1 MGLNNN
7 HFIGRKGLVEV
18 LQRPS
23 AWVLI
28 AVNLGLTAGVI
39 VWDWKVFDIV
49 FLYWVENLVIGVINV
64 LKMITAKPDSE
75 TDAGQKGPLQ
85 ATAGKSGTSRLF
97 LIPFFIV
104 HYGMFCFG
112 HGVFIFSL
120 FSADNSAS
128 GGQLVLGAWD
138 LLTGGMLLAISLLA
152 ASHLF
157 SFLRNFIG
165 AGEFRRSLPA
175 ALMTRPYGRI
185 IALHITIIFG
195 AFLTEA
201 FGSPLG
207 LLVILMMLKTSVDLA
222 MHQAERRKLA
232 TSLSKSE
239 SS

>member
-1 MGLNNN
+1 MGLNNS
-7 HFIGRKGLVEV
+7 HFIGKKSLVEV

-28 AVNLGLTAGVI
+28 AVNLGLIAGVI
-39 VWDWKVFDIV
+39 VWDWKVFDVV
-49 FLYWVENLVIGVINV
+49 FLYWVENLFIGVINV
-64 LKMITAKPDSE
+64 LKMITAKPGAE
-75 TDAGQKGPLQ
+75 TDPGQKRPLQ
-85 ATAGKSGTSRLF
+85 STTGRGGTSRLF

-120 FSADNSAS
+120 FSDDNMAS

-138 LLTGGMLLAISLLA
+138 LLTGGMLFAITLLA

-165 AGEFRRSLPA
+165 AGEFRRTLPA
-175 ALMTRPYGRI
+175 SLMTRPYGRI

-207 LLVILMMLKTSVDLA
+207 LLMILMVLKTSVDLA
-222 MHQAERRKLA
+222 MHQAERQKLA
-232 TSLSKSE
+232 VTLPKSE